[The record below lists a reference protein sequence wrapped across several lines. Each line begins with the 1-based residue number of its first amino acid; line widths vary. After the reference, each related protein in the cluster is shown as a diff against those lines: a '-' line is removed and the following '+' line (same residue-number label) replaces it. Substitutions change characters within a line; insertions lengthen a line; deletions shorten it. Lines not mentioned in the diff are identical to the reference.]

1 MIISFLKAF
10 GLQENSPIFHYISL
24 ILHEHEKFL
33 QKILETN
40 YVLFDAKLRENLR
53 DGTILLSLAENEK
66 FENILESLGGS
77 EFILQLYF
85 DHPDSKIFD

>member
-10 GLQENSPIFHYISL
+10 GLQENSPIFHYISP

-53 DGTILLSLAENEK
+53 DGTILLSLAENE
-66 FENILESLGGS
+66 NL
-77 EFILQLYF
+77 
-85 DHPDSKIFD
+85 KIF

>member
-10 GLQENSPIFHYISL
+10 GLQENSPIFHYISP

-66 FENILESLGGS
+66 FENILESLSGS

-85 DHPDSKIFD
+85 DHSDSKIFD

>member
-10 GLQENSPIFHYISL
+10 GLQENSLIFHYISL

-33 QKILETN
+33 QKNPDPKTKMSLE
-40 YVLFDAKLRENLR
+40 
-53 DGTILLSLAENEK
+53 
-66 FENILESLGGS
+66 ESLGGS